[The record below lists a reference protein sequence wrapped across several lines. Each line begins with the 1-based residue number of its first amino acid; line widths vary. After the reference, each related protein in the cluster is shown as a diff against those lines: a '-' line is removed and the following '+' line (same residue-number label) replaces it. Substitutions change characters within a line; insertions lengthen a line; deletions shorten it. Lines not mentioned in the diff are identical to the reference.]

1 MGLGYPPDWGEYT
14 ARLRSGDLTLLEED
28 MSFYMISGIWQDGV
42 GVEISEIFHVT
53 SIGAETLAELP
64 RKLFFDLIGC
74 LRFDGTTDSQR

>member
-1 MGLGYPPDWGEYT
+1 
-14 ARLRSGDLTLLEED
+14 